1 MTKDDPFPDP
11 NESAEL
17 LTAALAETERIPS
30 GTPPLRSPNQPND
43 DWDGKTYI
51 EPDPT
56 TTTPS
61 QRMVIGELVRKAIP
75 RETLGEWNAPAD
87 RPDPVQQLIEQNRT
101 RIPELVPVRNG
112 RMSVSSF
119 TYLRGSP
126 VVMARD
132 LGSGPSTSLRT
143 QLCGDAHLCNFGA
156 YGTPERNVVF
166 DLNDFDETLPGPFEW
181 DVKRRVTSF
190 LIAARTSGQGEKA
203 GRAAAKK
210 AAKTYRENMLRLAEA
225 DVLDIWYEH
234 IELSEAL
241 AEFTGI
247 VSPKKLAK
255 SLEKA
260 KHRTSAQVLTKL
272 TEMVN
277 GERRILHQPPLL
289 TPLDAPEW
297 QKITEEALE
306 LYAESL
312 DPDHRQLLHRF
323 HQIELAIKVV
333 GVGSVGTR
341 CLIVLMHG
349 RDEDDVLFL
358 QVKEAEDSVLAPYAG
373 ASEFAH
379 QGERA
384 VVGQRKMQAAS
395 DIFLG
400 WTRGPGGKFYYVR
413 QLKDMK
419 GSVDIDEL
427 PPAGLI
433 AYADLCG
440 RTLARAHA
448 RSADPVAIAGYL
460 GKSERFDEAMEAYAV
475 SYGAQIEAD
484 YERFTEAIA
493 AGEIEIADNF

>member
-1 MTKDDPFPDP
+1 MTKDDPFPH
-11 NESAEL
+11 SKKSGKL
-17 LTAALAETERIPS
+17 LSEALTETERIPS

-43 DWDGKTYI
+43 DWDGKSYI
-51 EPDPT
+51 DPDPMA
-56 TTTPS
+56 TTPT
-61 QRMVIGELVRKAIP
+61 QRMRIGEIVRKSVP
-75 RETLGEWNAPAD
+75 REVLGEWNAPAD

-101 RIPELVPVRNG
+101 RIPELVPVRNA
-112 RMSVSSF
+112 RMAVSSF

-126 VVMARD
+126 LVMARD
-132 LGSGPSTSLRT
+132 LGSGPSTGLRT
-143 QLCGDAHLCNFGA
+143 QLCGDAHLCNFGS
-156 YGTPERNVVF
+156 YGTPERNLVF

-181 DVKRRVTSF
+181 DVKRLVTSF

-203 GRAAAKK
+203 GRAAAKR
-210 AAKTYRENMLRLAEA
+210 AAQIYRENMLRLAEA

-241 AEFTGI
+241 QEFAGI

-297 QKITEEALE
+297 QAITEEALD

-312 DPDHRQLLHRF
+312 DADHRQLLHRF
-323 HQIELAIKVV
+323 KQIELAIKVV

-341 CLIVLMHG
+341 CLIVMMHG

-358 QVKEAEDSVLAPYAG
+358 QIKEAEDSVLAPYAG
-373 ASEFAH
+373 PSEFAH

-395 DIFLG
+395 DVFLG
-400 WTRGPGGKFYYVR
+400 WTRGPAGKFYYVR
-413 QLKDMK
+413 QLRDMK
-419 GSVDIDEL
+419 GSVDIDAL
-427 PPAGLI
+427 SAAGLV

-448 RSADPVAIAGYL
+448 RSADPIAIAGYL

-475 SYGAQIEAD
+475 SYSDQVESD
-484 YERFTEAIA
+484 FNRFTEAIQ
-493 AGEIEIADNF
+493 AGEIEVAENF